1 MTIYDSKNTRS
12 DNSYIDSKLVRTY
25 EVGAV
30 RVLLDLSITVSLS
43 GLIAVVL
50 AQDFN
55 GELQGKVVVVKDI
68 KKL

>member
-55 GELQGKVVVVKDI
+55 GELQGKVVVVKDT
-68 KKL
+68 

>member
-1 MTIYDSKNTRS
+1 VTIYDSKNTRS

>member
-1 MTIYDSKNTRS
+1 VTIYDSKNTRS

-55 GELQGKVVVVKDI
+55 GELQGKVVVVKDT
-68 KKL
+68 